1 MSMGFTIQCPKCH
14 ADRTLLEPS
23 FGLPGYVDPR
33 SAKSG
38 AANTTTQGALPIR
51 IVLCVRCHYLE
62 MYHDVGLGKLS

>member
-1 MSMGFTIQCPKCH
+1 MSLGFTVECPKH
-14 ADRTLLEPS
+14 HDRTLLEPA

-33 SAKSG
+33 LAKDIDES
-38 AANTTTQGALPIR
+38 TTTAAALPVR